1 MYHPAVRTVTPI
13 ENYKLIIEFRDGV
26 TKLFDVKP
34 LIDSREAFKE
44 LNDVSL
50 FNKVYSTPRGWGIV
64 WNDNIDIEAYALYR
78 DGVIMSSKFDG
89 LVALGDAAD
98 IWEMD
103 DSTLRRA
110 IQSGKLKVGIDV
122 TKYGKQWVVSM
133 EAMVREYGEPK
144 H

>member
-1 MYHPAVRTVTPI
+1 M
-13 ENYKLIIEFRDGV
+13 
-26 TKLFDVKP
+26 
-34 LIDSREAFKE
+34 
-44 LNDVSL
+44 
-50 FNKVYSTPRGWGIV
+50 
-64 WNDNIDIEAYALYR
+64 WNDNIDIEAYASYR
-78 DGVIMSSKFDG
+78 DRIIVSSKFDG
-89 LVALGDAAD
+89 LVASGDAAD

-122 TKYGKQWVVSM
+122 TKYGKQWVVSV